1 MKLGIIVASLLTST
15 VALAK
20 PQLTVE
26 PKTARPGDAVL
37 VTVRGTKAPPKGTA
51 AGDTLQFFRARAGYQ
66 AVFAVPLDAKPEPIA
81 IAVAGEKAA
90 VDVRATTFPEATV
103 VVDEEYAN
111 PPPAERKRIDDDNR
125 TTLAAMRESQGAPQ
139 FTAPFRKP
147 RGKVTSQFGEWRT
160 FNDGHRSQHLG
171 MDVTAREGTPVR
183 AINAGTVALVTETF
197 LGGNIVVVTHGAG
210 IASAYFHL
218 SATDVDTG
226 DTVKAG
232 EVIGKAGKTGRATGS
247 HIHLAVHVPN
257 GLVDPASFFRLPLA
271 PAAPWRVR

>member
-15 VALAK
+15 VALAE
-20 PQLTVE
+20 PQLTLE
-26 PKTARPGDAVL
+26 PKLARPGDAVL

-51 AGDTLQFFRARAGYQ
+51 AGDALQFFRARAGYQ

-81 IAVAGEKAA
+81 ISVAGEKAT

-125 TTLAAMRESQGAPQ
+125 TTLAAMREGQGAPQ
-139 FTAPFRKP
+139 FTAPFRRP
-147 RGKVTSQFGEWRT
+147 RSKVTSQFGEWRT

-171 MDVTAREGTPVR
+171 MDVSAREGTPVR

-218 SATDVDTG
+218 SAMDVETG

-247 HIHLAVHVPN
+247 HIHLAVYVPG
-257 GLVDPASFFRLPLA
+257 GLVDPASFFRLKLA